1 MNSRR
6 IRFIAP
12 CLDCLRRCLARKNYR
27 PASGSAG
34 SDRFSVTG
42 RGKSTVSIPTLM
54 VLKPIFWR
62 PWPKREQA
70 PAQGIKRSLA
80 RFRPEAD
87 YQICLRRLELL
98 EPVYRMQFGPAI
110 NNGWRTSLCSKCLD
124 AFVRSFKRPSLRDGF
139 RSSEPCEVCGRPVF
153 NLKRWTVTRVICSPK
168 CRGKLDAQPAKRFW
182 TSRR

>member
-1 MNSRR
+1 MNSRW
-6 IRFIAP
+6 IRPTDP

-110 NNGWRTSLCSKCLD
+110 NNGWRTSLCSSASTLCPKLETSGPERRFSFQRTLRGLWAACLQSQALD
-124 AFVRSFKRPSLRDGF
+124 RNAGDLFVQMP
-139 RSSEPCEVCGRPVF
+139 
-153 NLKRWTVTRVICSPK
+153 
-168 CRGKLDAQPAKRFW
+168 
-182 TSRR
+182 RRA